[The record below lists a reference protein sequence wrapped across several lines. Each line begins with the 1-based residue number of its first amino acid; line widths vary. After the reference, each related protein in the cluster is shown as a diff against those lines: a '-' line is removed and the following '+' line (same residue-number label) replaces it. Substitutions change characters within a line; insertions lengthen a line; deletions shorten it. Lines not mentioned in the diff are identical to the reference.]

1 MSTLT
6 YDITDKDVQWM
17 REQYR
22 TRFGLEINNEAAYR
36 KLQSLVRQMELVYR
50 PITKQRAKG
59 LKNMNENINAKP
71 PTPHK

>member
-36 KLQSLVRQMELVYR
+36 KLQSLVRQMELLYR
-50 PITKQRAKG
+50 PITKGQVKK
-59 LKNMNENINAKP
+59 LNEKKNDTSAATAN
-71 PTPHK
+71 H